1 MQGNWSKLVGGCGTG
16 CTPREGGRV
25 HSLTPGP
32 LIADFIF
39 LSLFVLSCVGGTM
52 EILEVIFPV
61 AALVIFGGT
70 ACVVSKAYKRRRKDF
85 AEAMTKLE
93 EGHE

>member
-1 MQGNWSKLVGGCGTG
+1 
-16 CTPREGGRV
+16 
-25 HSLTPGP
+25 
-32 LIADFIF
+32 
-39 LSLFVLSCVGGTM
+39 M

-61 AALVIFGGT
+61 VALVIFGGV
-70 ACVVSKAYKRRRKDF
+70 AYVVGKAYKRRRKDF

>member
-1 MQGNWSKLVGGCGTG
+1 
-16 CTPREGGRV
+16 
-25 HSLTPGP
+25 
-32 LIADFIF
+32 
-39 LSLFVLSCVGGTM
+39 M

-93 EGHE
+93 EGRE